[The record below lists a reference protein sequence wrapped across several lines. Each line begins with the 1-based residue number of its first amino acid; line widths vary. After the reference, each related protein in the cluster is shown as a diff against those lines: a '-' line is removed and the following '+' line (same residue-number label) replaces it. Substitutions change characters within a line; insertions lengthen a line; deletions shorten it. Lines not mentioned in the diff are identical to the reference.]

1 MNSTNYASQF
11 KFLKMWTLHDSCKDL
26 ISNCWGIQ
34 IIGSPMFI
42 LSKKLKLLK
51 EHLKNW
57 NKEVFGNVHS
67 YVKDAEDSVAEIQN
81 QIQLNG
87 CIDSLRDSEKRAL
100 DKLDEALKRQEW
112 FWHEKSKVNWHVE
125 GDRNTKYFHRI
136 AKRKNTTKAMSSIRV
151 DEKLITD
158 PQQIA
163 DHVVNYYQNLFC
175 ANTNLMQ
182 DETLIEGVIPNIID
196 DSVNAM
202 LTMIPTPSEIKNAV
216 FDLNKEGAPG
226 PDGFGAFFFHTYW
239 DIIQHDVV
247 NAVIEFFTTGY
258 LMPNFNANTLIL
270 IPKNQNADVIEH
282 YRPIAMANFKF
293 KIISKVLADRLAQIM
308 PTLISKEQRGFI
320 HGRNIKDCLCL
331 ASEAAN
337 LLHSKTFGGNLA
349 LKIDITKA
357 FDTLHWPF
365 LLKVLKC
372 FGFSE
377 TFCKWIDVILKSA
390 TLSISIN
397 GKMHG
402 YFHCKR
408 GVRQGDPLSPLL
420 FCIAEDVLS
429 RNITKLVSE
438 GKLRLSKGSRNVVI
452 PSHCFYAD
460 DIMVY
465 CTGRN
470 SNLVALKDLFT
481 SYALAS
487 GQVVSAQK
495 STIYSGGISHSRLLQ
510 IAQYIGFSIGSL
522 PFNYLGVPIFKGRP
536 RVAYLQPVA
545 DKIKAKLAAWKA
557 SLLSIAGRIQLVKSV
572 IQSMLIYSISIY
584 AWPVSLLRDL
594 ERWIKNFI
602 WSGDINQRKLVT
614 VAWKKVCK
622 PYSQGGLGVRSLI
635 TLNDASNLK
644 LCWDLFNSQ
653 EQWAILLR
661 SRTFRSRNCIT
672 HHIHSTIWSGVKAEF
687 NVVLE
692 NSRFII
698 GDGSTVNFWRD
709 TWCGDVSLE
718 HSLQITDMQLLHTKV
733 KEMIQNHQWHIPPEI
748 EVRFP
753 NLMHMLEHITIP
765 LEDKPDSLAWKHSD
779 SGDLTLRQA
788 YLFKDHQLPQLQWAK
803 TIWCKDIPPSKSLVA
818 WRLMHRKLPTD
829 ENLLLR
835 GCNLPSM
842 CSMCLKEVESSFHLF
857 FQCSYAVNVWN
868 WFSRIIGLNL
878 HFNSVEDIWLLCDRN
893 WQPQCRIVILAGL
906 VNIIST
912 IWFIRNQV
920 RFNNN
925 HIPWE
930 KAVTLISSNV
940 SLSGNLT
947 KLTYRSCMRDFSI
960 LKNFK
965 VILRPPRAPSIKE
978 VLWQPPPMNWM
989 KKS

>member
-1 MNSTNYASQF
+1 
-11 KFLKMWTLHDSCKDL
+11 
-26 ISNCWGIQ
+26 
-34 IIGSPMFI
+34 
-42 LSKKLKLLK
+42 
-51 EHLKNW
+51 
-57 NKEVFGNVHS
+57 
-67 YVKDAEDSVAEIQN
+67 
-81 QIQLNG
+81 
-87 CIDSLRDSEKRAL
+87 
-100 DKLDEALKRQEW
+100 
-112 FWHEKSKVNWHVE
+112 
-125 GDRNTKYFHRI
+125 
-136 AKRKNTTKAMSSIRV
+136 
-151 DEKLITD
+151 
-158 PQQIA
+158 
-163 DHVVNYYQNLFC
+163 
-175 ANTNLMQ
+175 
-182 DETLIEGVIPNIID
+182 
-196 DSVNAM
+196 
-202 LTMIPTPSEIKNAV
+202 
-216 FDLNKEGAPG
+216 
-226 PDGFGAFFFHTYW
+226 
-239 DIIQHDVV
+239 
-247 NAVIEFFTTGY
+247 
-258 LMPNFNANTLIL
+258 
-270 IPKNQNADVIEH
+270 
-282 YRPIAMANFKF
+282 
-293 KIISKVLADRLAQIM
+293 
-308 PTLISKEQRGFI
+308 
-320 HGRNIKDCLCL
+320 
-331 ASEAAN
+331 
-337 LLHSKTFGGNLA
+337 
-349 LKIDITKA
+349 
-357 FDTLHWPF
+357 
-365 LLKVLKC
+365 
-372 FGFSE
+372 
-377 TFCKWIDVILKSA
+377 
-390 TLSISIN
+390 
-397 GKMHG
+397 
-402 YFHCKR
+402 
-408 GVRQGDPLSPLL
+408 
-420 FCIAEDVLS
+420 
-429 RNITKLVSE
+429 
-438 GKLRLSKGSRNVVI
+438 
-452 PSHCFYAD
+452 
-460 DIMVY
+460 
-465 CTGRN
+465 
-470 SNLVALKDLFT
+470 
-481 SYALAS
+481 
-487 GQVVSAQK
+487 
-495 STIYSGGISHSRLLQ
+495 
-510 IAQYIGFSIGSL
+510 
-522 PFNYLGVPIFKGRP
+522 
-536 RVAYLQPVA
+536 
-545 DKIKAKLAAWKA
+545 
-557 SLLSIAGRIQLVKSV
+557 
-572 IQSMLIYSISIY
+572 MLIYSISIY

-698 GDGSTVNFWRD
+698 GGGSTVNFWRD

-818 WRLMHRKLPTD
+818 WRLMHCKLPTD

-930 KAVTLISSNV
+930 KVVTLISSNV
-940 SLSGNLT
+940 SLSENLDFHSSFVAELCGVMKAIETAIIHNWLNLWIETDSNLAVLAFKSNSLVPWMIRNRWQNCKLLARRMNLIITHIYREGNVIADSLANFGLNT
-947 KLTYRSCMRDFSI
+947 DNALFFWEPPSCIVNSLNRNKLGI
-960 LKNFK
+960 PNF
-965 VILRPPRAPSIKE
+965 RF
-978 VLWQPPPMNWM
+978 
-989 KKS
+989 KSY